1 MDYIAIGG
9 DHAGFAL
16 KEKVIAYLK
25 SKDLAFKDFGPET
38 ADSVDY
44 PDFAHPVAID
54 VEKGNATLG
63 ILICGSG
70 NGVCIAA
77 NKHSGIRAALAWAPE
92 LAALARAHND
102 ANIICLPARYI
113 SEALAMDIVETF
125 LKTPFEGGRHQYRI
139 EKIPIEA

>member
-9 DHAGFAL
+9 DHAGFTL
-16 KEKVIAYLK
+16 KEKVKAWLK
-25 SKDLAFKDFGPET
+25 LKDLHFKDFGPET

-54 VEKGNATLG
+54 VEKGHATFG

-77 NKHSGIRAALAWAPE
+77 NKHAGVRAALAWETE

-102 ANIICLPARYI
+102 ANIICLPARFI
-113 SEALAMDIVETF
+113 SEELAMQIVETF
-125 LKTPFEGGRHQYRI
+125 LKTPFEGGRHQNRI
-139 EKIPIEA
+139 EKIPLEA